1 MCIIFASALLAAAT
15 IAAPDAERVPSMPDM
30 GDFDKFSLYSGY
42 IPLNDGKKNMHYMF
56 VEAAENP
63 SEAPVLIWTNGGPGC
78 SSMLGFMQ
86 ENGPYHIASGATGP
100 DFSESAT
107 SWNREANVL
116 YLDQPAGV
124 GFSTCAGNLSCT
136 FNDHTSGQDNLD
148 VILAW
153 FEKYPEFKNNDLFL
167 SGESYGGIY
176 VPYMAYFI
184 DQHNTDNAAD
194 DSVFK
199 PNLKG
204 FAVGNGV
211 TNWDYDTT
219 AAFVEMGYWHSLY
232 DTALYDQF

>member
-1 MCIIFASALLAAAT
+1 
-15 IAAPDAERVPSMPDM
+15 
-30 GDFDKFSLYSGY
+30 
-42 IPLNDGKKNMHYMF
+42 
-56 VEAAENP
+56 
-63 SEAPVLIWTNGGPGC
+63 
-78 SSMLGFMQ
+78 
-86 ENGPYHIASGATGP
+86 
-100 DFSESAT
+100 
-107 SWNREANVL
+107 VL

-124 GFSTCAGNLSCT
+124 GYSTCAGTASCT
-136 FNDHTSGQDNLD
+136 FNDHVSGQDNLD

-153 FEKYPEFKNNDLFL
+153 FEKYPEFKTNDLYL

-184 DQHNTDNAAD
+184 DQHNTTNAAD

-204 FAVGNGV
+204 FAVGNGG

-232 DTALYDQF
+232 DTDLYDQFQKN

>member
-1 MCIIFASALLAAAT
+1 
-15 IAAPDAERVPSMPDM
+15 
-30 GDFDKFSLYSGY
+30 
-42 IPLNDGKKNMHYMF
+42 
-56 VEAAENP
+56 
-63 SEAPVLIWTNGGPGC
+63 
-78 SSMLGFMQ
+78 MLGFMQ